1 MPPPGRSCAEQPARI
16 TRQKA
21 ATLPAVG
28 ALEAPPR
35 RDDEQQQP
43 GSELFEYPQQ
53 PAAVAK
59 LKDRAR
65 RVALADGEC
74 PAETGDGPILRIMT
88 IALILAVNDAV
99 NELWKENADEIKKRC
114 GPSMPK
120 GLIDRQELFAFVL
133 NDVLGR
139 PLLPHDAA
147 REVGQTGDNAVAGA
161 IRTKPPERRGKLL
174 KAQDAA
180 KEAVRSAKRAAAKD
194 ASLLPRVA
202 AAEAAGEAAIATVLT
217 ATVELKLPNATV
229 GAKRKRV
236 AEAALAVEVTPVAE
250 QTFADKLYA
259 LERTAQADADAAAEI
274 ARAAE
279 ARSDEQWQLVEA
291 LEPRDS
297 QRSSGSGMR
306 AQKEEMEWLEA
317 SHAAGDA
324 HRKHVSAELH
334 ASVMREIW
342 LQRKVSAREV
352 LLTAARARSQQ
363 LESENSRLRELLHA
377 YMSSDGGKLVHTL
390 DWCDAYLRGESTEG
404 LEWVSDDS
412 GSESSS

>member
-1 MPPPGRSCAEQPARI
+1 MPPPGRSCAEQPARV

-53 PAAVAK
+53 PAAAAK

-147 REVGQTGDNAVAGA
+147 REVGQSTPPPPRRRRRRLRRRAAGRPSGGPSAPSRVRAAVCVFWRPLRHALNTSRAAVAV
-161 IRTKPPERRGKLL
+161 RVRRC
-174 KAQDAA
+174 
-180 KEAVRSAKRAAAKD
+180 VW
-194 ASLLPRVA
+194 
-202 AAEAAGEAAIATVLT
+202 
-217 ATVELKLPNATV
+217 
-229 GAKRKRV
+229 
-236 AEAALAVEVTPVAE
+236 
-250 QTFADKLYA
+250 
-259 LERTAQADADAAAEI
+259 
-274 ARAAE
+274 RAAE
-279 ARSDEQWQLVEA
+279 WTFGVTRDVRRA
-291 LEPRDS
+291 LCCVR
-297 QRSSGSGMR
+297 
-306 AQKEEMEWLEA
+306 L
-317 SHAAGDA
+317 AGA
-324 HRKHVSAELH
+324 WRICLGVGVACACYNS
-334 ASVMREIW
+334 
-342 LQRKVSAREV
+342 V
-352 LLTAARARSQQ
+352 LLIVFRDLMTLCGQSSHRG
-363 LESENSRLRELLHA
+363 RLCH
-377 YMSSDGGKLVHTL
+377 VHIVQN
-390 DWCDAYLRGESTEG
+390 E
-404 LEWVSDDS
+404 
-412 GSESSS
+412 